1 MGTNG
6 DGDGRPDR
14 RLAQERAMTEHDTSE
29 SGAVDLIQ
37 RDIINLDRLAD
48 LLPPEEQDLFARLYL
63 LGVSSAELS
72 PPPTMHRWIERYFG
86 GVDAVLHQRIVR
98 VTNRVT
104 LEGSLFNALRARR
117 PIENRIPVQLDD
129 EIARSEGG
137 PFSSPLTGTPA
148 DVFGRIEGSHSVTAS
163 NIAKYDGFHGLVIF
177 NQHHPLIFDEEAIAD
192 YLDVGRRWAELAHAE
207 DASAIY
213 YFFMWNC
220 LWRSGASIPHGH
232 AQVSLT
238 RGMHYGKIEAYRRAI
253 EGYRR
258 RHEAS
263 YIDDLWRVHSALG
276 LGHERHGCRVMLHLT
291 PIKEKETLVVGRA
304 VNADFARAIHEVL
317 RCYIDQLGVVS
328 FNLVVYQPP
337 LAVETAPEDWSD
349 FPVMARIVD
358 RGDPINRTSDFG
370 SMEIYASSV
379 IASDPFRVADVLRA
393 APSLPA
399 H

>member
-1 MGTNG
+1 MS
-6 DGDGRPDR
+6 DFDR
-14 RLAQERAMTEHDTSE
+14 LQSA
-29 SGAVDLIQ
+29 AVDLIQ
-37 RDIINLDRLAD
+37 RDIISLERLVAT
-48 LLPPEEQDLFARLYL
+48 LPAEEQTLFKQLYFL
-63 LGVSSAELS
+63 AVSTGELV

-86 GVDAVLHQRIVR
+86 TVDAVLRQRIVR

-129 EIARSEGG
+129 EIARTEGG

-148 DVFGRIEGSHSVTAS
+148 DTFGRVEGAHCITAS

-177 NQHHPLIFDEEAIAD
+177 NTHHPLLFDEEAIAD
-192 YLDVGRRWAELAHAE
+192 YLAVGRRWADLAHQQ
-207 DASAIY
+207 DPSAIY

-238 RGMHYGKIEAYRRAI
+238 RGMHYAKIEALRRAI

-258 RHEAS
+258 QTGRS
-263 YIDDLWRVHSALG
+263 YIDDLWRIHAALG

-291 PIKEKETLVVGRA
+291 PIKEKEVLIVGPA
-304 VNADFARAIHEVL
+304 VDGQFARAINEVL
-317 RCYIDQLGVVS
+317 RCYVDQLGVVS

-337 LAVETAPEDWSD
+337 LTPAAAPEDWSD
-349 FPVMARIVD
+349 FPIMARIVD

-370 SMEIYASSV
+370 SMELYASSV
-379 IASDPFRVADVLRA
+379 IASDPFKVADVVRA
-393 APSLPA
+393 YQPVPA

>member
-1 MGTNG
+1 MNEQA
-6 DGDGRPDR
+6 
-14 RLAQERAMTEHDTSE
+14 LH
-29 SGAVDLIQ
+29 SGSGVDLIQ
-37 RDIINLDRLAD
+37 RDIINLEHLIAALPAEDQALFRQLYFLNISTGD
-48 LLPPEEQDLFARLYL
+48 LL
-63 LGVSSAELS
+63 

-86 GVDAVLHQRIVR
+86 AVDSVLHQRIIR
-98 VTNRVT
+98 LTNRVT

-129 EIARSEGG
+129 EIARTEGG
-137 PFSSPLTGTPA
+137 PFSSPLTGTPE
-148 DVFGRIEGSHSVTAS
+148 DTFGRVEGAHSITAS
-163 NIAKYDGFHGLVIF
+163 NIAKYDGYHGLVIF
-177 NQHHPLIFDEEAIAD
+177 NQHHPLLFDEEAIAD
-192 YLDVGRRWAELAHAE
+192 YLAVGRRWAELAHQQ
-207 DASAIY
+207 DPTAIY

-238 RGMHYGKIEAYRRAI
+238 RGMHYAKIEAYRQAI
-253 EGYRR
+253 ERYRR
-258 RHEAS
+258 QTDRH
-263 YIDDLWRVHSALG
+263 YIDDLWRVHAALG

-291 PIKEKETLVVGRA
+291 PIKEKEVLVLGSAVDGR
-304 VNADFARAIHEVL
+304 FAHALHEVL
-317 RCYIDQLGVVS
+317 RCYVDTLGVVS

-337 LAVETAPEDWSD
+337 LVDGVAPEDWSD

-370 SMEIYASSV
+370 SMELYASSV

-393 APSLPA
+393 YPSSPA

>member
-1 MGTNG
+1 MS
-6 DGDGRPDR
+6 D
-14 RLAQERAMTEHDTSE
+14 HDTLQRT
-29 SGAVDLIQ
+29 GLDLIQ
-37 RDIINLDRLAD
+37 RDIINLERLVAALSPD
-48 LLPPEEQDLFARLYL
+48 EQALFGRLYFLGLSTGEL
-63 LGVSSAELS
+63 L

-86 GVDAVLHQRIVR
+86 AVEAVLRQRIVR

-129 EIARSEGG
+129 EIARTEGG

-148 DVFGRIEGSHSVTAS
+148 DTFGRVEGTHSITAS
-163 NIAKYDGFHGLVIF
+163 NIAKYDGYHGLVIF
-177 NQHHPLIFDEEAIAD
+177 NQHHPLLFDEESIAD
-192 YLDVGRRWAELAHAE
+192 YLDVGRRWAELAHQQ

-238 RGMHYGKIEAYRRAI
+238 RGMHYAKIEAYRQAI
-253 EGYRR
+253 ERYRR
-258 RHEAS
+258 QHNRS
-263 YIDDLWRVHSALG
+263 YVDDLWRVHSALG
-276 LGHERHGCRVMLHLT
+276 LGLERHGCRIMLHLT
-291 PIKEKETLVVGRA
+291 PIKEKETLIVGAAVDADFVRA
-304 VNADFARAIHEVL
+304 VHEVL
-317 RCYIDQLGVVS
+317 RCYVDQLGVVS
-328 FNLVVYQPP
+328 FNLVIYQPP
-337 LAVETAPEDWSD
+337 FAAARAPEDWSD

-370 SMEIYASSV
+370 SMELYASSV
-379 IASDPFRVADVLRA
+379 IASDPFRVADVLRT
-393 APSLPA
+393 SLASPA